1 MEDAHIKHGQN
12 LMMMMDVDVITVS
25 QKLGLQTV
33 LNTWIES
40 VFYFCFFYSLLCVM
54 SDRGDILYMVL
65 CRSMTT
71 PPPAVKILCFPAERK
86 FRE

>member
-40 VFYFCFFYSLLCVM
+40 VSIFVFLLFALCDVRQ
-54 SDRGDILYMVL
+54 RGYPLYGPV
-65 CRSMTT
+65 
-71 PPPAVKILCFPAERK
+71 
-86 FRE
+86 

>member
-12 LMMMMDVDVITVS
+12 LMMMVDVITVN

-40 VFYFCFFYSLLCVM
+40 VSIFVFFTLCSV
-54 SDRGDILYMVL
+54 
-65 CRSMTT
+65 
-71 PPPAVKILCFPAERK
+71 
-86 FRE
+86 